1 MLKSK
6 KILTPFQKEV
16 LTFFSKIKDSTYF
29 LLTGGSALAEF
40 YLGHRKSFDLDLF
53 TSEKELILPFSRILE
68 EEMKKQ
74 FSVTVTRRFETFVEY
89 EIGKEKESVKLQLAY
104 ESPFRLEPPIESPL
118 GVKIN
123 NYKDLTTDKF
133 LAFFQRAEPRDAI
146 DLFFILKSEDFLT
159 LSQQAAQKDP
169 GFDLYWMA
177 VALARVSEFPDDL
190 KRWPVEMVL
199 EVKVQNL
206 KKLFSDLSAKIMDE
220 MKKSKKEDIKFE

>member
-1 MLKSK
+1 MLQSK
-6 KILTPFQKEV
+6 NILTPLQREV
-16 LTFFSKIKDSTYF
+16 LAFFSKIKDSTYF

-40 YLGHRKSFDLDLF
+40 YLGHRKSFDLDMF

-89 EIGKEKESVKLQLAY
+89 EIGMEKESIKLQLAY
-104 ESPFRLEPPIESPL
+104 ESPFRFELPIESPM
-118 GVKIN
+118 GVRIN

-146 DLFFILKSEDFLT
+146 DLFFILKSEDFWTLT
-159 LSQQAAQKDP
+159 QQAAQKDP

-177 VALARVSEFPDDL
+177 VALSRVIEFPDNIQ
-190 KRWPVEMVL
+190 RWPVEMVL
-199 EVKVQNL
+199 EVKIQDL
-206 KKLFSDLSAKIMDE
+206 KKSFSDLSTKIMDKI
-220 MKKSKKEDIKFE
+220 KKSQK

>member
-6 KILTPFQKEV
+6 NILTPLQKEV

-40 YLGHRKSFDLDLF
+40 YLGHRRSFDLDMF
-53 TSEKELILPFSRILE
+53 TSEKELILPFSRTLE

-89 EIGKEKESVKLQLAY
+89 EIGIEKESVKLQLAY

-123 NYKDLTTDKF
+123 NYRDLTTDKF

-146 DLFFILKSEDFLT
+146 DLFFILKSEEFRKLT
-159 LSQQAAQKDP
+159 QQAAQKDP

-177 VALARVSEFPDDL
+177 VALSRVIEFPEDL
-190 KRWPVEMVL
+190 QRWPVEMVL
-199 EVKVQNL
+199 EVKIQDL
-206 KKLFSDLSAKIMDE
+206 KKLFSDLSANIMDDI
-220 MKKSKKEDIKFE
+220 KKSKKYLLDR